1 MLLFASEM
9 QRMCLAENLTLSLF
23 WENELESV
31 NALSVKEGKLLEEE
45 EGFSQLSFCQVAL
58 KLIKEAKVNLK
69 GCIIF

>member
-1 MLLFASEM
+1 
-9 QRMCLAENLTLSLF
+9 MCLAENLTLSLF